1 MIIEHR
7 YGDNEANIENIIKAI
22 LLLIEILKKE
32 EEGNKPG

>member
-7 YGDNEANIENIIKAI
+7 YGDNETNIDYIVKAI

-32 EEGNKPG
+32 EDKKPG